1 MNRRYTTAQ
10 FKESVQALRAAFG
23 NPAVT
28 TDVIVGFPG
37 ETEEEFQA
45 TVEYLE
51 DISLYE
57 MHIFKYSIRKGTRA
71 AAMKG
76 QLTEAMKTKRS
87 AVLLE
92 MEARKS
98 KEYRGQFVGQTVSVL
113 FEEEKE
119 IQGSKYMIGH
129 TREYVKVAVPMVEN
143 ADSKN
148 LTNVILKVE
157 IVGFLGEDILL
168 AK

>member
-1 MNRRYTTAQ
+1 MENFA
-10 FKESVQALRAAFG
+10 SAA
-23 NPAVT
+23 V
-28 TDVIVGFPG
+28 
-37 ETEEEFQA
+37 
-45 TVEYLE
+45 
-51 DISLYE
+51 
-57 MHIFKYSIRKGTRA
+57 YSIEK
-71 AAMKG
+71 
-76 QLTEAMKTKRS
+76 QIE
-87 AVLLE
+87 
-92 MEARKS
+92 
-98 KEYRGQFVGQTVSVL
+98 KEFSM

>member
-1 MNRRYTTAQ
+1 
-10 FKESVQALRAAFG
+10 
-23 NPAVT
+23 
-28 TDVIVGFPG
+28 
-37 ETEEEFQA
+37 
-45 TVEYLE
+45 
-51 DISLYE
+51 

-98 KEYRGQFVGQTVSVL
+98 KEYRGQFIGQTVSVL
-113 FEEEKE
+113 LEEEKE

-129 TREYVKVAVPMVEN
+129 TREYVKVAVPMAEA

-148 LTNVILKVE
+148 LTNEILEVE